1 MKQFSGIFLVILGLI
16 LGLSSFVSAQTASN
30 KGTDFWLAYGN
41 HVAGYSTIIGQ
52 DMVVYITSDVS
63 TSGVMEVGGASIPFQ
78 VTANAITNVTVPQT
92 AYIGNSEGK
101 VSNKGIHITS
111 LLPIVVY
118 AHIYDQ
124 SVSGATL
131 VLPTNTLGKDYY
143 SLNYKQ
149 ISNSPNSHSFF
160 FVVATEDNTEIII
173 TPSVDTRGGLKA
185 GVASVPIRL
194 NKGEIY
200 QVFGIQT
207 SIIGSTTQGTDLT
220 GTRIQS
226 VSTSSEPCKK
236 IAVFS
241 GSGKISIGCLNAN
254 GTAGSADNLFQQA
267 YPTSSWGK
275 TFITVPSKD
284 RNYDVYRI
292 FKSDPNAVV
301 KLNGTII
308 PSASFVNN
316 FYYEFSGQTVNN
328 IESDKA
334 IQVVLYAVTQGK
346 SINCTNIAGDVGDP
360 EMIYLNSLEQTLSQI
375 TMYSTQLHMILKHYI
390 NVVIPQT
397 GVSSFTIDGVSQA
410 SLFQSVTGKP
420 EYAYAQIPVSAG
432 THNLQANT
440 GFNAIAYGFGN
451 AESYGYAA
459 GANVK
464 GLGVEIRKVT
474 NNKQVSTVCV
484 KEELNLSVK
493 FNSTVSKIVWDLGD
507 GSTPLEILN
516 PVSVNAIAVDGL
528 YEYVF
533 PNKVIYT
540 ILKDYK
546 ISVTVNKISNDGCG
560 SVEVMEL
567 QFSTVNPPSSVI
579 TAVGQTCINASTTF
593 TDASQGNGKVIK
605 KWFWDFGDGEVS
617 TVQNPVKKYAASG
630 DYIVKLMVEGET
642 GCQSDVTTQ
651 TVHVIALPIVNFN
664 TSLPACESKDVTFT
678 DISSTVEGTIVKWIW
693 NFGDGTAIEE
703 KNSATP
709 FTHTFLVSGTYKVI
723 LKVIT
728 DKGCESIAFE
738 KNVLINPLPV
748 VNFVIPEICIR
759 DSFAQFTDSSTITD
773 GSALSYSWD
782 FGNPVSGSLNSSIL
796 KNPTHKYTIA
806 GTYQVSLTVTSASGC
821 VNKLVKS
828 FQVSGAVP
836 KADFVVLNS
845 TQLCSNQEVVFRN
858 TSTVDFGNIG
868 KVEWFFDYGRDLSFK
883 LVDENPFPGKEYRIQ
898 YPIFSAPASKQF
910 TVRMLAYS
918 GGVCNDDEI
927 QTIVLKPIPIVNFG
941 IPESCIAEIFAQF
954 TDSSSISD
962 GKPLS
967 YLWNFGNPSAGALNS
982 STLKNPTHRYT
993 VAGDYPVT
1001 LTVTSESGC
1010 VKSLVKTFKV
1020 SGAVPKAN
1028 FLVLNNTELC
1038 SNREVVFRN
1047 TSTVDFGTIGKI
1059 EWFFDYGRDLSFKL
1073 VDENPIPGKEYRI
1086 QYPIFSAPASKQF
1099 TVRMLAYSG
1108 GVCNDE
1114 EIQTITLK
1122 SAPEVVFS
1130 TIPDVCQEVPPF
1142 RLTQAS
1148 EKNSQAG
1155 IGIYSGNGVSPSGI
1169 FNPAQAGVGKHTI
1182 KYVFTSNNGCAD
1194 SLSREILVMPTP
1206 ILSAGRDT
1214 IILQGGE
1221 VKLYATAS
1229 GNNLTYKWV
1238 PSLGLSRD
1246 DILDPVAS
1254 PLEDITYV
1262 LTVTSDQGCVS
1273 VDDIFV
1279 KVLKAPEV
1287 PNAFTPNGDGINDFW
1302 NIKYLESYVNASVR
1316 VFSRYGSMV
1325 YYSVKGYAQPWKGQ
1339 MNGSDLPMGTYY
1351 YIIDPKTKGRRVI
1364 SGSVTI
1370 VR

>member
-1 MKQFSGIFLVILGLI
+1 MKHLKGILIVILGSI
-16 LGLSSFVSAQTASN
+16 FGLSTFLSAQTASN

-41 HVAGYSTIIGQ
+41 HVAGYTATIGQ
-52 DMVVYITSDVS
+52 DMVVYITSDVN
-63 TSGVMEVGGASIPFQ
+63 TSGVMEVGGTSIPFQ

-92 AYIGNSEGK
+92 AYIGNNEGK

-143 SLNYKQ
+143 SLNYQQ
-149 ISNSPNSHSFF
+149 ISNSTNSHSFF

-185 GVASVPIRL
+185 GVTSSPIKL

-207 SIIGSTTQGTDLT
+207 SVIGSTTQGTDLT

-308 PSASFVNN
+308 PSTSFVNN
-316 FYYEFSGQTVNN
+316 FYYEFPGQTVNN
-328 IESDKA
+328 IESDKP

-346 SINCTNIAGDVGDP
+346 SINCTNVPGDVGDP

-390 NVVIPQT
+390 NVVIPQSA
-397 GVSSFTIDGVSQA
+397 VSSFTIDGVSQA
-410 SLFQSVTGKP
+410 SLFQPVSGKP

-432 THNLQANT
+432 THNLKANA
-440 GFNAIAYGFGN
+440 GFNAIAYGFGM

-459 GANVK
+459 GANVN
-464 GLGVEIRKVT
+464 GIGVEIRKVT
-474 NNKQVSTVCV
+474 NQKQVNNVCL
-484 KEELNLSVK
+484 KEEVNLSVK
-493 FNSTVSKIVWDLGD
+493 YNSTVSRIVWDLGD
-507 GSTPLEILN
+507 GSATSEFLN
-516 PVSVNAIAVDGL
+516 PVPVNANPVDGL
-528 YEYVF
+528 YEYKF

-540 ILKDYK
+540 VLKDYK
-546 ISVTVNKISNDGCG
+546 VIVTANKTSADGCG
-560 SVEVMEL
+560 GIEVTEL
-567 QFSTVNPPSSVI
+567 QFTAVNPPSSVI
-579 TAVGQTCINASTTF
+579 TAAGQVCVNASITF
-593 TDASQGNGKVIK
+593 TDASLGNGKNIT
-605 KWFWDFGDGEVS
+605 KWLWDFGDGEVS
-617 TVQNPVKKYAASG
+617 TDQNPVHSYTTSG

-642 GCQSDVTTQ
+642 GCESEVVTQ
-651 TVHVIALPIVNFN
+651 TVHVIALPVVNFN
-664 TSLPACESKDVTFT
+664 ISQPACETQDVTFT
-678 DISSTVEGTIVKWIW
+678 DLSTTAEGKIIKWTW
-693 NFGDGTAIEE
+693 DFGDGSTIEE
-703 KNSATP
+703 KDSASP
-709 FTHTFLVSGTYKVI
+709 FTHKYVASGTYNVKLTV
-723 LKVIT
+723 LT
-728 DKGCESIAFE
+728 DKGCESVVFE
-738 KNVLINPLPV
+738 KSIIINPLPV
-748 VNFVIPEICIR
+748 VNFGIPEICIR
-759 DSFAQFTDSSTITD
+759 DSFAQFTDSTSISD
-773 GSALSYSWD
+773 GSVLSYLWD
-782 FGNPVSGSLNSSIL
+782 FGNPASGTLNSSNL
-796 KNPTHKYTIA
+796 KNPTHKYTIS
-806 GTYQVSLTVTSASGC
+806 GTYQVTLTVTSASGC
-821 VNKLVKS
+821 VVKIVKS

-836 KADFVVLNS
+836 KAD
-845 TQLCSNQEVVFRN
+845 
-858 TSTVDFGNIG
+858 
-868 KVEWFFDYGRDLSFK
+868 
-883 LVDENPFPGKEYRIQ
+883 
-898 YPIFSAPASKQF
+898 
-910 TVRMLAYS
+910 
-918 GGVCNDDEI
+918 
-927 QTIVLKPIPIVNFG
+927 
-941 IPESCIAEIFAQF
+941 
-954 TDSSSISD
+954 
-962 GKPLS
+962 
-967 YLWNFGNPSAGALNS
+967 
-982 STLKNPTHRYT
+982 
-993 VAGDYPVT
+993 
-1001 LTVTSESGC
+1001 
-1010 VKSLVKTFKV
+1010 
-1020 SGAVPKAN
+1020 

-1047 TSTVDFGTIGKI
+1047 TSTVDFGTIGKV
-1059 EWFFDYGRDLSFKL
+1059 EWFFDYGGDLSFKL
-1073 VDENPIPGKEYRI
+1073 VDDNPFPGKEYRI

-1122 SAPEVVFS
+1122 AAPEVVF
-1130 TIPDVCQEVPPF
+1130 TNIPDVCQEVLPF
-1142 RLTQAS
+1142 KLTQAS

-1169 FNPAQAGVGKHTI
+1169 FNPALAGLGKHII
-1182 KYVFTSNNGCAD
+1182 KYVFTANNGCAD
-1194 SLSREILVMPTP
+1194 SLSREILVMPSP
-1206 ILSAGRDT
+1206 ILFAGRDT
-1214 IILQGGE
+1214 IILEGGE
-1221 VKLYATAS
+1221 VKLNAIAS
-1229 GNNLTYKWV
+1229 GSNLTYKWV
-1238 PSLGLSRD
+1238 PSIGLSRD
-1246 DILDPVAS
+1246 DIPDPVAS
-1254 PLEDITYV
+1254 PTDDITYA
-1262 LTVTSDQGCVS
+1262 LTVTSDQGCITI
-1273 VDDIFV
+1273 DALFV

-1287 PNAFTPNGDGINDFW
+1287 PNAFTPNGDGVNDLW
-1302 NIKYLESYVNASVR
+1302 NIKYLESYVNASVK
-1316 VFSRYGSMV
+1316 VFSRYGSVV

-1339 MNGSDLPMGTYY
+1339 MNGTDLPMGTYY
-1351 YIIDPKTKGRRVI
+1351 YIIDPKTKGRKII